1 MALLSKAKSC
11 YLLAA
16 FLYFYIVMF
25 HQIITPLDPSF
36 TLHFPNDMLGK
47 TIEIIAFELN
57 EQKGRLPKIDDSE
70 KLVRSK
76 RIEDLTKD
84 KLIDLS
90 NFKFNRDEANN
101 YDE

>member
-1 MALLSKAKSC
+1 MLR
-11 YLLAA
+11 
-16 FLYFYIVMF
+16 
-25 HQIITPLDPSF
+25 QIITTLEPSF

-47 TIEIIAFELN
+47 TIEIIAFELK
-57 EQKGRLPKIDDSE
+57 EQKSNPRLNDDSD
-70 KLVRSK
+70 KILRLK

-84 KLIDLS
+84 KMVDLS

>member
-1 MALLSKAKSC
+1 MLR
-11 YLLAA
+11 
-16 FLYFYIVMF
+16 
-25 HQIITPLDPSF
+25 QIITPSEPSF
-36 TLHFPNDMLGK
+36 TIQFPSDMLGK

-57 EQKGRLPKIDDSE
+57 EQIDEPQVSNDTGKLLRL
-70 KLVRSK
+70 K

-84 KLIDLS
+84 KLVDLS